1 MKRMNNK
8 GNTSYEILTV
18 SVTCL
23 ILAAVL
29 LVAILRNV
37 SNQKFQM
44 FQYNSKVFALNAV
57 TLTNFDTNRTVY
69 LYEMIDQ
76 NLIEPI
82 KNPFSGE
89 DHYCDIYESKVQ
101 ILTDDKKVTLKCGE
115 FLIDNQS
122 VHANEFQIYRVSDW
136 KDEATTDHDEIRNV
150 YNIEIWDE
158 IYFDTYYEKDLFL
171 IKVNNLLNSNYSSIE
186 EVMENYDILSKQ
198 EYRTKSKIKTMSSIK

>member
-1 MKRMNNK
+1 MKRMNNR

-44 FQYNSKVFALNAV
+44 FQYNSKIFALNAV
-57 TLTNFDTNRTVY
+57 ALTNFDTNRTVY

-115 FLIDNQS
+115 FLID
-122 VHANEFQIYRVSDW
+122 
-136 KDEATTDHDEIRNV
+136 HDEIRNV
-150 YNIEIWDE
+150 YNIEIGDE

-186 EVMENYDILSKQ
+186 EVMENYDVLSKQ

>member
-1 MKRMNNK
+1 MKRMNNR

-89 DHYCDIYESKVQ
+89 DYYCDIYESKVQ

-136 KDEATTDHDEIRNV
+136 KEKATTDHDEIRNV
-150 YNIEIWDE
+150 YNIEIGDE

>member
-44 FQYNSKVFALNAV
+44 FQYNSKIFALNAV

-89 DHYCDIYESKVQ
+89 DYYCDIYESKVQ

-136 KDEATTDHDEIRNV
+136 KEKATTDHDEIRNV
-150 YNIEIWDE
+150 YNIEIGDE

>member
-1 MKRMNNK
+1 MKRMNNR

-44 FQYNSKVFALNAV
+44 FQYNSKIFALNAV
-57 TLTNFDTNRTVY
+57 ALTNFDTNRTVY

-89 DHYCDIYESKVQ
+89 DYYCDIYESKVQ

-136 KDEATTDHDEIRNV
+136 KEKATTDHDEIRNV
-150 YNIEIWDE
+150 YNIEIGDE